1 MTSSAAAKSLTF
13 TSVERRQLPKWNIPV
28 TSASS
33 GIRGC
38 RFVTGRFHESKNA
51 WRDGGGGSCG
61 CSGWVFRRIQRE
73 HPEIPA
79 QGDDCGGRDCSIVI
93 KFACGVFTCEA
104 YPDKEV
110 VLTDPN
116 HKIEFEV
123 DSTTTHEFDT
133 DGIKFTSSNSTGWFP
148 CQAQGKTK
156 YKCDIKDK
164 TPAGLYKYRILIK
177 GLSEV
182 DPWVVNY

>member
-1 MTSSAAAKSLTF
+1 MRAKTLGAMVAVGLVVAAAGFFVGS
-13 TSVERRQLPKWNIPV
+13 SV
-28 TSASS
+28 S
-33 GIRGC
+33 
-38 RFVTGRFHESKNA
+38 
-51 WRDGGGGSCG
+51 
-61 CSGWVFRRIQRE
+61 IQKYP
-73 HPEIPA
+73 HK
-79 QGDDCGGRDCSIVI
+79 GDDCRGRDCSIVI

>member
-1 MTSSAAAKSLTF
+1 M
-13 TSVERRQLPKWNIPV
+13 
-28 TSASS
+28 
-33 GIRGC
+33 
-38 RFVTGRFHESKNA
+38 
-51 WRDGGGGSCG
+51 
-61 CSGWVFRRIQRE
+61 
-73 HPEIPA
+73 
-79 QGDDCGGRDCSIVI
+79 
-93 KFACGVFTCEA
+93 
-104 YPDKEV
+104 
-110 VLTDPN
+110 LTDPN

-148 CQAQGKTK
+148 CQAQGNTK